1 MPATNAYQISMRK
14 MIIIVAAIV
23 AVLVS
28 ANLYLLQDV
37 SAAVISGNC
46 VDPADI
52 KPIDNSGRY
61 CYSIPCGPKDDERK
75 VFTVDGLGQFC
86 IERTIRDVIKHEL
99 KRGKRWE
106 PEVVAL
112 LTEYVKKG
120 MRVIDVGAHIGTHT
134 IAMARL
140 VGDEGLVFAFE
151 PQVKIYQE
159 LLVNLDLNEITNVHT
174 YFAALGESQSRISM
188 IPPPVYNEGHASVG
202 EGGNRV
208 ELKTLDSYQFTDVS
222 VIKIDVEGAEN
233 GVLKGARQTITQNKP
248 VILIEIMGGHDF
260 DSATP
265 EVKAKIQSTLDLL
278 AELGYETTKVQE
290 HNYVAL
296 PRGR

>member
-1 MPATNAYQISMRK
+1 
-14 MIIIVAAIV
+14 
-23 AVLVS
+23 
-28 ANLYLLQDV
+28 
-37 SAAVISGNC
+37 
-46 VDPADI
+46 
-52 KPIDNSGRY
+52 
-61 CYSIPCGPKDDERK
+61 
-75 VFTVDGLGQFC
+75 
-86 IERTIRDVIKHEL
+86 
-99 KRGKRWE
+99 
-106 PEVVAL
+106 
-112 LTEYVKKG
+112 

-278 AELGYETTKVQE
+278 TELGYETTKVQE